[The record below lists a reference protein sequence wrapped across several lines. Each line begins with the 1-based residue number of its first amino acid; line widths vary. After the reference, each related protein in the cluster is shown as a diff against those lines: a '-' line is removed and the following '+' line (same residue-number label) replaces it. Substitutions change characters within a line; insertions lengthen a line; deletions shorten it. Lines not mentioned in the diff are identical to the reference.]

1 MSEYGHQC
9 TGAESSFAFRIL
21 EAPCAEMLLEFMSGA
36 KTLLQMQRAPGI
48 ETFPNICMPEAPG
61 AEELQNLQRPRCQQ
75 LMHSSNP
82 KAGGARS

>member
-9 TGAESSFAFRIL
+9 TGADSSPAFRIL
-21 EAPCAEMLLEFMSGA
+21 EAPCAEMLLEFLSGA
-36 KTLLQMQRAPGI
+36 KTLLQMQRAPGA
-48 ETFPNICMPEAPG
+48 NISRPEAPG